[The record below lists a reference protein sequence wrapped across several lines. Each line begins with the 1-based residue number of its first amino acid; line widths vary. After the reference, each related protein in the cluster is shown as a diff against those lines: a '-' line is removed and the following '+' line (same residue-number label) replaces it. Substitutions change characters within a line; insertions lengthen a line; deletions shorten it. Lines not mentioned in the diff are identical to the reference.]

1 MKIQIYRASI
11 EVICRVIVTISLISV
26 WGGIPRAAFAQTKDR
41 LSMEVSVLQHQD
53 GSYNLHVVLTNNTTV
68 PIESDKAQLPWSAY
82 SWSKW
87 IKASKN
93 DSTRATLRPGAPLV
107 EYDGKATIRP
117 RELLE
122 GEIPL
127 QAMFRTLSTEKDRN
141 GVRIEWRCPD
151 DLIPVVCLGKNRK
164 YLISK
169 AGVHELPS
177 KKSKSSPTPSVAPSS
192 SATTPSRGGRP

>member
-1 MKIQIYRASI
+1 MKILIYRVSI
-11 EVICRVIVTISLISV
+11 EVIYQAVVTISLIAV
-26 WGGIPRAAFAQTKDR
+26 WCGIPVAAFAEVKDR
-41 LSMEVSVLQHQD
+41 LSMEASVLQHQD

-107 EYDGKATIRP
+107 EYDGKVTVRP
-117 RELLE
+117 GESLE

-151 DLIPVVCLGKNRK
+151 DLIPVGCLGKNRK

-169 AGVHELPS
+169 TGVHELPS
-177 KKSKSSPTPSVAPSS
+177 KKVNPSQTPSAAPSHLP
-192 SATTPSRGGRP
+192 TTP

>member
-1 MKIQIYRASI
+1 MKILIYRISV
-11 EVICRVIVTISLISV
+11 EVIYLAVVTISLMAV
-26 WGGIPRAAFAQTKDR
+26 WSGIPGTAFAEAKDR

-68 PIESDKAQLPWSAY
+68 PIELDKAQLPWSAY

-87 IKASKN
+87 IKATKN
-93 DSTRATLRPGAPLV
+93 DSTKATLIPGAPLI
-107 EYDGKATIRP
+107 EYDGKATVRP
-117 RELLE
+117 GESLE

-127 QAMFRTLSTEKDRN
+127 QAMFRTLSTEKDRI

-169 AGVHELPS
+169 VGAHELPS
-177 KKSKSSPTPSVAPSS
+177 KKSKSSPTPSVAPSPLP
-192 SATTPSRGGRP
+192 TMP

>member
-1 MKIQIYRASI
+1 MKIPICRASI
-11 EVICRVIVTISLISV
+11 EAIYRVIVTIGLIVGWFAIS
-26 WGGIPRAAFAQTKDR
+26 RAAFAEAKDR
-41 LSMEVSVLQHQD
+41 LSMDVSVLQHQD
-53 GSYNLHVVLTNNTTV
+53 GSYNVHVVLTNNTTV
-68 PIESDKAQLPWSAY
+68 SIELDKAQLPWSAY

-107 EYDGKATIRP
+107 EYDGRATIRP
-117 RELLE
+117 EEMIE

-141 GVRIEWRCPD
+141 GVRVEWRCPD

-169 AGVHELPS
+169 AGVHELSS
-177 KKSKSSPTPSVAPSS
+177 KKSKSSPPPPAAPSPLP
-192 SATTPSRGGRP
+192 TTPSAGARP

>member
-1 MKIQIYRASI
+1 MKILTYRISV
-11 EVICRVIVTISLISV
+11 EVIYLAVVTISLIAA
-26 WGGIPRAAFAQTKDR
+26 WCGIPGTAFAEAKDR

-87 IKASKN
+87 IKATKN
-93 DSTRATLRPGAPLV
+93 DSTKATLIPGAPLV
-107 EYDGKATIRP
+107 EYDGKATVRP
-117 RELLE
+117 GESLE

-127 QAMFRTLSTEKDRN
+127 QAMFRTLSTEKDRI

-177 KKSKSSPTPSVAPSS
+177 KKSKSSETPSVAPSPLPM
-192 SATTPSRGGRP
+192 TP